1 MTQEQQKQYK
11 KNFECFDCGQP
22 LHLSNDPTTNK
33 WLKYD
38 VADRLEHRCE
48 NETKKSFVGYSSNSG
63 RNSSNYQSGSQGTT
77 AGSSIADR
85 LENIERKLTEISLAV
100 ELLVRKGKEEQ
111 QK

>member
-1 MTQEQQKQYK
+1 
-11 KNFECFDCGQP
+11 
-22 LHLSNDPTTNK
+22 
-33 WLKYD
+33 LKYD
-38 VADRLEHRCE
+38 VADGSEHRCE

-100 ELLVRKGKEEQ
+100 ELRVRKANEEQ